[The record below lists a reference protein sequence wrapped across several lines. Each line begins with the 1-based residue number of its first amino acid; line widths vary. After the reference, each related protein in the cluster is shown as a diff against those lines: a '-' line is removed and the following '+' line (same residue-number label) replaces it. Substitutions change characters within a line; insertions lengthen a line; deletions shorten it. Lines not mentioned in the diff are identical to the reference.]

1 VRYETVEKT
10 SSGLK
15 PRLIEREGP
24 TGLLMTTTAVRLH
37 PENETRQFAIPVSDT
52 PAHTRRILRAIANAH
67 SGEEN
72 GKPSIEDLE
81 SWVSLQVWID
91 HANHKVVV
99 PYAGPLAELIPPVA
113 VRLRRD
119 FTAILNLIEAHAI
132 LHQVNR
138 SVDKHERIVAD
149 IADYRAVRQL
159 VNGIVSEGVEQSLP
173 KTIRHTVE
181 AVHQICSDNAANV
194 EHVPGEREDPS
205 AATILQVAKV
215 LQLDRSSASRRA
227 KQALSRGHLKNV
239 ETKKGRPY
247 RLVLGDPLP
256 EEQHVMPTSK
266 KVLKRWKETQKG
278 GASVHASGRGNKR
291 GVP

>member
-1 VRYETVEKT
+1 
-10 SSGLK
+10 
-15 PRLIEREGP
+15 
-24 TGLLMTTTAVRLH
+24 MTTTAVRLH

-52 PAHTRRILRAIANAH
+52 PAHTRHILRAIANAH

-72 GKPSIEDLE
+72 RKPSIEDLE

-138 SVDKHERIVAD
+138 SVDKHGRIVAD

-159 VNGIVSEGVEQSLP
+159 DRQSSPRASNSHCRKRSGTLS
-173 KTIRHTVE
+173 KRFTRF
-181 AVHQICSDNAANV
+181 
-194 EHVPGEREDPS
+194 
-205 AATILQVAKV
+205 AATMPQMWHMSLE
-215 LQLDRSSASRRA
+215 RRRIPA
-227 KQALSRGHLKNV
+227 PQ
-239 ETKKGRPY
+239 PF
-247 RLVLGDPLP
+247 
-256 EEQHVMPTSK
+256 SK
-266 KVLKRWKETQKG
+266 SQRCC
-278 GASVHASGRGNKR
+278 N
-291 GVP
+291 